1 MLPEPLLASL
11 SVGFG
16 AFVGANARYVIG
28 LVWDR
33 AVAHPFPGNTL
44 FINVFGSFLLAFII
58 GLLGERFQTAH
69 PFRLLLTVGF
79 CGGFTT
85 FSTFAVETVNL
96 MRAGDN
102 GQAAIY
108 VVASVALSVLAAVAG
123 FWLAGRLV
131 A

>member
-1 MLPEPLLASL
+1 MSEPLLASL
-11 SVGFG
+11 AVGFG
-16 AFVGANARYVIG
+16 AFAGANVRYVIG
-28 LVWDR
+28 LAWDR
-33 AVAHPFPGNTL
+33 YVTHPFPGHTV
-44 FINVFGSFLLAFII
+44 FINVSGSFLLALIV
-58 GLLGERFQTAH
+58 GLLGERYQTAH

-102 GQAAIY
+102 TQALLYII
-108 VVASVALSVLAAVAG
+108 ASVGLSMLAAVVG
-123 FWLAGRLV
+123 LWLAGRLV